1 MKLKLLTTK
10 DLRSKK
16 SADIDQYV
24 IDLEK
29 QRIELLHL
37 IATNKEKQTHQIG
50 EIKRAI
56 AQAKTLQTQV
66 LRGEE

>member
-1 MKLKLLTTK
+1 MKLKLLTTT

-16 SADIDQYV
+16 SVDIDQYV
-24 IDLEK
+24 TDLK
-29 QRIELLHL
+29 RQRIELMHL

-56 AQAKTLQTQV
+56 AQAKTLQAQA